1 MIRRSREDN
10 ERGRARRNRRL
21 GEEREKKD
29 EEEEF
34 EVDELDEVFE
44 VDEERAARRRCR
56 AMLTA
61 ARREAWREVRWMSAR

>member
-29 EEEEF
+29 EEED
-34 EVDELDEVFE
+34 VEVFE

-61 ARREAWREVRWMSAR
+61 ARREAWREVRWISAR

>member
-1 MIRRSREDN
+1 VIRRIREDK

-34 EVDELDEVFE
+34 EVDEVD
-44 VDEERAARRRCR
+44 DEERAATRRCR

-61 ARREAWREVRWMSAR
+61 ASLEAWREVRWISAR